1 MLELQASIT
10 RFSGVLQELIWAWPL
25 VWLALPLPLI
35 AWYTLPRMGDL
46 GGRAL
51 RVPDLSRYSE
61 FTAEVGQSRF
71 WWSLFL
77 LGLMWFFLVAASARP
92 QSYGEPLQVPVSG
105 RDLMLG
111 IDISGSMNEP
121 DLYAGNR
128 RATRMA
134 VVKAVARGFIA
145 ERQSDRIGLIMF
157 GSNAYVQTPLTF
169 DHDTVQ
175 HFLNEATVGLAGR
188 STAIGDAI
196 GLGVKRLRSRP
207 EASRVLI
214 LLTDGQNSAG
224 IVDPIEAAGLAAEN
238 DIRIHTIGIGSG
250 RARRTELDERSLM
263 EIASVTGGRYF
274 RARNQQELES
284 IYAEIDRLEPSDDDG
299 EQFRPRLEWYQW
311 PLALSLICSML
322 WALLRY
328 GKLDRW
334 GQGND

>member
-1 MLELQASIT
+1 MLDLRLSMSSVAV
-10 RFSGVLQELIWAWPL
+10 VLQELSWAWPY

-35 AWYTLPRMGDL
+35 AWFALPRISESGS
-46 GGRAL
+46 RAL
-51 RVPDLSRYSE
+51 RVPDLSPYRDFVSD
-61 FTAEVGQSRF
+61 VGQSRY
-71 WWSLFL
+71 WWSFVL
-77 LGLMWFFLVAASARP
+77 LALMWVFLIAATARP

-105 RDLMLG
+105 RDLMLC

-145 ERQSDRIGLIMF
+145 ERGSDRIGLIMF

-175 HFLNEATVGLAGR
+175 HFLDEATVGLAGR

-224 IVDPIEAAGLAAEN
+224 IVDPVEAANLAADN
-238 DIRIHTIGIGSG
+238 DIRIHTIGIGSSG
-250 RARRTELDERSLM
+250 GRRTELDERSLTT
-263 EIASVTGGRYF
+263 IATVTGGRYF
-274 RARNQQELES
+274 RARNQQELEA
-284 IYAEIDRLEPSDDDG
+284 IYAEIDRLEPTDDDG
-299 EQFRPRLEWYQW
+299 EQYRPLLEWYQW
-311 PLALSLICSML
+311 PLAMALMCSVL
-322 WALLRY
+322 WVLLRY
-328 GKLDRW
+328 GVYGGRSHVD
-334 GQGND
+334 D